1 MSLIDKQLGLSFM
14 MNMEDLY
21 QSVIKVY
28 VEDADRLRQDIERAF
43 AEENWELYRTHVHA
57 LKSASLNIGA
67 KILSEKAK
75 AAEYACARLAG
86 GQTEGYAADNDL
98 ADPAEREIRFI
109 KDHHA
114 ELLALFQETLA
125 EAKG

>member
-21 QSVIKVY
+21 QSVLKVY

-43 AEENWELYRTHVHA
+43 AEENWETYRTHVHA

-67 KILSEKAK
+67 QTLSEKAK
-75 AAEYACARLAG
+75 AAEYACARLSGAE
-86 GQTEGYAADNDL
+86 TPGYAADNDL
-98 ADPAEREIRFI
+98 TDPVEREVRFI

-125 EAKG
+125 EATR